1 MRRQVFFLRSG
12 GDSPEELILE
22 RRGSRCRIFRKGGG
36 AEEVDAVALPDGR
49 FSLLFADGRQ
59 FCARGISRGPEGVD
73 VVAGGGLARRV
84 PVARTRQ
91 ESPGRLSGLETDG
104 GIDAVSAPMHGRI
117 VEVRVAPGDR
127 VDAGGLLLVLEA
139 MKMQN
144 EIRATRPGVVESA
157 GVAAGDTVEA
167 GAALVSIRSDK
178 I

>member
-1 MRRQVFFLRSG
+1 MRRQIFYLRSG
-12 GDSPEELILE
+12 GEGLEELILE
-22 RRGSRCRIFRKGGG
+22 RRGSRCRIFSKGGG
-36 AEEVDAVALPDGR
+36 TEEVDATELPDGR

-59 FCARGISRGPEGVD
+59 FCARGIPRGGEGVD
-73 VVAGGGLARRV
+73 VVAGGLARRV

-91 ESPGRLSGLETDG
+91 ESPGRLTSLETDG
-104 GIDAVSAPMHGRI
+104 GVDEVSAPMHGRI

-127 VDAGGLLLVLEA
+127 VEAGGLLLVLEA

-167 GAALVSIRSDK
+167 GAALLSIRSDK

>member
-1 MRRQVFFLRSG
+1 MRRQIFYLRSSG
-12 GDSPEELILE
+12 ESREELILE
-22 RRGSRCRIFRKGGG
+22 RRGSRCRIFRKAGG
-36 AEEVDAVALPDGR
+36 AEEVDAVELPDGR

-59 FCARGISRGPEGVD
+59 FCARGIPRGGEGVD
-73 VVAGGGLARRV
+73 VVSGGVVRRV

-91 ESPGRLSGLETDG
+91 ESPGRLSSLETDG
-104 GIDAVSAPMHGRI
+104 GIDEVSAPMHGRI

-127 VDAGGLLLVLEA
+127 VEAGGLLLVLEA

-157 GVAAGDTVEA
+157 GVAAGDTVES

>member
-1 MRRQVFFLRSG
+1 MRRQIFYLRSSG
-12 GDSPEELILE
+12 ESPEELILE
-22 RRGSRCRIFRKGGG
+22 RRGSRCRIFRKAGG
-36 AEEVDAVALPDGR
+36 AEEVDAVELPDGR

-59 FCARGISRGPEGVD
+59 FCARGVPRGGEGVD
-73 VVAGGGLARRV
+73 VVSGGLVRRV

-91 ESPGRLSGLETDG
+91 ESPGRLSSLETDG
-104 GIDAVSAPMHGRI
+104 GIDEVSAPMHGRI

-127 VDAGGLLLVLEA
+127 VEAGGLLLVLEA

-157 GVAAGDTVEA
+157 GAAAGDTVEA
-167 GAALVSIRSDK
+167 GAALISIRSDR

>member
-1 MRRQVFFLRSG
+1 MRRQVFYLRSSG
-12 GDSPEELILE
+12 ESPEELILE
-22 RRGSRCRIFRKGGG
+22 RRGSRCRIFRKAGG
-36 AEEVDAVALPDGR
+36 AEEVDAVELPDGR

-59 FCARGISRGPEGVD
+59 FCARGIPRGGDGVD
-73 VVAGGGLARRV
+73 VVSGGLVRRV

-91 ESPGRLSGLETDG
+91 ESPGRLSSLETDG
-104 GIDAVSAPMHGRI
+104 GIDEISAPMHGRI

-127 VDAGGLLLVLEA
+127 VEAGGLLLVLEA

-144 EIRATRPGVVESA
+144 EIRATRPGVVESVGA
-157 GVAAGDTVEA
+157 AAGDTVEA

>member
-1 MRRQVFFLRSG
+1 MRRQIFYLRSG
-12 GDSPEELILE
+12 GEGPEELILE
-22 RRGSRCRIFRKGGG
+22 RRGSRCRIFRKAGG
-36 AEEVDAVALPDGR
+36 AEEVDAVELPDGR

-59 FCARGISRGPEGVD
+59 FCARGISRGGEGVD
-73 VVAGGGLARRV
+73 VVSGGVARRV

-91 ESPGRLSGLETDG
+91 ENPGRLSSLETDG
-104 GIDAVSAPMHGRI
+104 GIDEVSAPMHGRI
-117 VEVRVAPGDR
+117 AEVRVVPGDR

>member
-1 MRRQVFFLRSG
+1 MRRQIFYLRSSG
-12 GDSPEELILE
+12 ESPEELILE
-22 RRGSRCRIFRKGGG
+22 RRGSRCRIFRKAGG
-36 AEEVDAVALPDGR
+36 AEEVDAVELPDGR

-59 FCARGISRGPEGVD
+59 FCARGIPRGGQGVD
-73 VVAGGGLARRV
+73 VVSGGLVRRV

-91 ESPGRLSGLETDG
+91 ESPGRLSSLETDG
-104 GIDAVSAPMHGRI
+104 GIDEVSAPMHGRI

-127 VDAGGLLLVLEA
+127 VEAGGLLIVLEA

-144 EIRATRPGVVESA
+144 EIRATRPGEVERA

-167 GAALVSIRSDK
+167 GAPLVSIRSDK